1 MSRQQGR
8 GAEVQPLGK
17 RCGGREEKHNVWNK
31 DGIGKIQYEGKAVSC
46 GPGATRVSYVIMG
59 RTSEDSR

>member
-1 MSRQQGR
+1 
-8 GAEVQPLGK
+8 LGK